1 MSVLTINKLTA
12 SVGAEVTG
20 LDSDLLATDDALG
33 RAVLDALEDNGV
45 LVFPGLGL
53 DPEAQVAFCRRLG
66 AIDHSSDGHH
76 PIAGIYPVTLDKSKN
91 SSADYLRA
99 TFDWH
104 IDGCTPTN
112 DECPQKATVLS
123 AKQVAERGGETE
135 FANSYAAYE
144 AFSDEEK
151 QRFGALRVVHSL
163 EASQRRVHP
172 DPSPEL
178 VAKWRSRPTHEHPLV
193 WTHRSGRKSL
203 VLGAS
208 ADYLRATFDWHI
220 DGCTPTNGECPQK
233 ATVLSAKQVADRGGE
248 TEFANSYAAYEAFSE
263 DEKER
268 FGALR
273 VMHSLEASQRRVHAD
288 PSPELL
294 AKWRSRPTH
303 EHPLVWTHRSGRKS
317 LVLGAS
323 ADYVV
328 GMGLDEGR
336 ALLADLLDR
345 ATRRDLVYSH
355 RWSVG
360 DTVIWDN
367 NGVLHRAAPYDRES
381 PREMLRTTVLGDE
394 PIQ

>member
-1 MSVLTINKLTA
+1 MTVLTINELTA

-20 LDSDLLATDDALG
+20 LDSDALANDDALG
-33 RAVLDALEDNGV
+33 AAILDALEDNGV

-53 DPEAQVAFCRRLG
+53 TPEAQVAFCQRLG
-66 AIDHSSDGHH
+66 EIDHSSDGHH
-76 PIAGIYPVTLDKSKN
+76 PVAGIYPVTLDKSKN
-91 SSADYLRA
+91 ASADYLRA

-123 AKQVAERGGETE
+123 AKQVAETGGETE

-144 AFSDEEK
+144 AFTDEEK
-151 QRFGALRVVHSL
+151 QRFGSLRVVHSL
-163 EASQRRVHP
+163 EASQRRVTP

-208 ADYLRATFDWHI
+208 ADY
-220 DGCTPTNGECPQK
+220 
-233 ATVLSAKQVADRGGE
+233 
-248 TEFANSYAAYEAFSE
+248 
-263 DEKER
+263 
-268 FGALR
+268 
-273 VMHSLEASQRRVHAD
+273 
-288 PSPELL
+288 
-294 AKWRSRPTH
+294 
-303 EHPLVWTHRSGRKS
+303 
-317 LVLGAS
+317 
-323 ADYVV
+323 VV
-328 GMGLDEGR
+328 GMDVDEGR
-336 ALLADLLDR
+336 ALLAELLDR
-345 ATRRDLVYSH
+345 ATQPHLVYSH

-367 NGVLHRAAPYDRES
+367 NGVLHRAAPYDPDS

>member
-20 LDSDLLATDDALG
+20 VDSDRLASDDLLG
-33 RAVLDALEDNGV
+33 QAVLDALEDNGV

-53 DPEAQVAFCRRLG
+53 TPEAQVAFCRRLG
-66 AIDHSSDGHH
+66 DIDHSSDGHH
-76 PIAGIYPVTLDKSKN
+76 PVAGIYPVTLDKSKN
-91 SSADYLRA
+91 ASAGYLRA

-123 AKQVAERGGETE
+123 AKQVAEQGGETE

-144 AFSDEEK
+144 AFRDEEK
-151 QRFGALRVVHSL
+151 TRLESLRVVHSL
-163 EASQRRVHP
+163 EASQRRVNP

-178 VAKWRSRPTHEHPLV
+178 VARWRT
-193 WTHRSGRKSL
+193 
-203 VLGAS
+203 
-208 ADYLRATFDWHI
+208 
-220 DGCTPTNGECPQK
+220 
-233 ATVLSAKQVADRGGE
+233 
-248 TEFANSYAAYEAFSE
+248 
-263 DEKER
+263 
-268 FGALR
+268 
-273 VMHSLEASQRRVHAD
+273 
-288 PSPELL
+288 
-294 AKWRSRPTH
+294 RPTH

-328 GMGLDEGR
+328 GMELDEGR
-336 ALLADLLDR
+336 ALLTDLLDR
-345 ATRRDLVYSH
+345 ATAPRLVYSH

-367 NGVLHRAAPYDRES
+367 NGVLHRAAPYDPDS